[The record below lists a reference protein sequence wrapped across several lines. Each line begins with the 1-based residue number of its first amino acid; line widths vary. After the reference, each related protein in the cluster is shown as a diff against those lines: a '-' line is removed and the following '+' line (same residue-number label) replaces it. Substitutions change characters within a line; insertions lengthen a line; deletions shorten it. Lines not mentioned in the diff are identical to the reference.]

1 MPINNRM
8 NLLGDAIQLFER
20 KIILTLFVIG
30 IISISIK
37 LFFFPYGVPIAEDG
51 LLYFRYAVDTSILGH
66 LPETHL
72 INNGW
77 PLFLS
82 PFFSMLHS
90 NNFLDHMTI
99 QRAIS
104 VLISTSTIVPVYFL
118 ARRFFEPKYALLG
131 GLLYALEPRTIQNSL
146 LGITEPLFILL
157 TTSTLVLF
165 LSSRKEIIY
174 SSFGVAALAT
184 QVRYEGIVLFF
195 LISILYF
202 VRYRKEKKDLAKYGI
217 ALCVFILVMLPM
229 SYARIATTG
238 SDGIFES
245 VSGGAQVYG
254 IEAIASQE
262 NNIYG
267 IFSYIFAGFQALIKY
282 FGWIMIPYFVFFV
295 PFGMFLML
303 KNRSEKSFFIICTI
317 IILSIPALYAYSRG
331 IQETR
336 YLYILYPIFCV
347 ISIFAIKFLQE
358 RIKKILLVII
368 IGVILS
374 SIVFL
379 SIKNAD
385 YEHETEAFEIAKH
398 VASTTNV
405 INAYYPESKYVRVTG
420 MLDEFP
426 ILSTSV
432 SFGPKVISVDSQT
445 LHEFIEKNRDEGL
458 DHLVIDEK
466 ADRAMFLTDVFNNDE
481 KYTYLTKIFD
491 SKDLGYEYHVK
502 IYKINYEKFDLSNQ

>member
-1 MPINNRM
+1 MD
-8 NLLGDAIQLFER
+8 LLTDMTKYFET
-20 KIILTLFVIG
+20 KIILILFVIG
-30 IISISIK
+30 LSSIIIK
-37 LFFFPYGVPIAEDG
+37 LIYFPHDIPLAEDG
-51 LLYFRYAVDTSILGH
+51 LFYFRYAIDSSILGH
-66 LPETHL
+66 LPNTSMS
-72 INNGW
+72 NNGW
-77 PLFLS
+77 PLFVS
-82 PFFSMLHS
+82 IFFLMLDS
-90 NNFLDHMTI
+90 NNFLDYMAL
-99 QRAIS
+99 QRIIS
-104 VLISTSTIVPVYFL
+104 VLISTLTIIPVYLL
-118 ARRFFEPKYALLG
+118 ARRFFDYKYALFAGFLF
-131 GLLYALEPRTIQNSL
+131 AFEPRIIQNSL

-157 TTSTLVLF
+157 TTSTLFFF

-174 SSFGVAALAT
+174 VSFGIAALAT
-184 QVRYEGIVLFF
+184 QIRYEGIILFF

-202 VRYRKEKKDLAKYGI
+202 VRYRKEKNELAKYSV
-217 ALCVFILVMLPM
+217 ALFIFILIMLPM
-229 SYARIATTG
+229 SYARIITIG
-238 SDGIFES
+238 SDGISDS
-245 VSGGAQVYG
+245 VLGGVEVYA
-254 IEAIASQE
+254 IEATANQE
-262 NNIYG
+262 NVVSG
-267 IFSYIFAGFQALIKY
+267 IFSYAFTGLQAFVK
-282 FGWIMIPYFVFFV
+282 FGGWIMIPYFIFFV
-295 PFGMFLML
+295 PLGIFLIL
-303 KNRSEKSFFIICTI
+303 KKKDSSSFTIICAI
-317 IILSIPALYAYSRG
+317 VILSIPALYAYSRG
-331 IQETR
+331 IQETK

-432 SFGPKVISVDSQT
+432 SFGPKIIGVDSQT
-445 LHEFIEKNRDEGL
+445 LHEFIEKNRDQGL